1 MIVLDPNGE
10 KLNLMPLNVGPSHPA
25 THGCLRFMAAM
36 DGETI
41 VASVEEIGYLH
52 RGFEKM
58 VERGTWQQV
67 VPYTDRLNYCS
78 AIMNNIAFCRA
89 VENMF
94 QVEIPERCKVL
105 RVIVNELS
113 RINDHFVCVAA
124 AFQDLGG
131 TTPFMYAFNPR
142 EEIMCIWEKLTG
154 ARLTNSFARIGGLS
168 RDSYAGF
175 EQDVLAALNSTE
187 KALKDLHA
195 CLDRNRIFLDRTVGI
210 GKISAEKAISYGWT
224 GPCLRAS
231 GVASDLRKDEP
242 YYDYETYDWEVVVG
256 TQGDCNDR
264 LQVRLAEIEESV
276 KIVRQALKR
285 LTPGPVD
292 LVDPRIRVPSHKL
305 AYQDM
310 EGLIGRFKS
319 VYEGIRV
326 PEGEYYCGSECANGE
341 LGFTIISDGSGHPY
355 RIKVRRS
362 LLHSMN
368 SSKAVSWLTPWPCF
382 RVSTLLLENLTDERT
397 YYWRCPICL
406 EQSFEVRPSG
416 AAD

>member
-1 MIVLDPNGE
+1 MIVLDKNGE
-10 KLNLMPLNVGPSHPA
+10 RLNLMPLNVGPSHPA

-67 VPYTDRLNYCS
+67 LPYTDRLNYCS

-89 VENMF
+89 VETMF
-94 QVEIPERCKVL
+94 GLELPERCKVL

-154 ARLTNSFARIGGLS
+154 ARLTNSYARIGGLY
-168 RDSYAGF
+168 RDSYEGF
-175 EQDVLAALNSTE
+175 EADVLSALDSTE

-224 GPCLRAS
+224 GPCLRAC

-285 LTPGPVD
+285 LAPGPVD
-292 LVDPRIRVPSHKL
+292 IVDPRIRVPAHKL

-341 LGFTIISDGSGHPY
+341 LGFTIVSDGSGHPY
-355 RIKVRRS
+355 RIKVRPPC
-362 LLHSMN
+362 LTQFAAFHDLVEGGQLADSM
-368 SSKAVSWLTPWPCF
+368 AVL
-382 RVSTLLLENLTDERT
+382 
-397 YYWRCPICL
+397 
-406 EQSFEVRPSG
+406 SG
-416 AAD
+416 LNIIAGELDR

>member
-25 THGCLRFMAAM
+25 THGCLRFLAAM

-67 VPYTDRLNYCS
+67 IPYTDRLNYCS

-94 QVEIPERCKVL
+94 GVEIPERSKVL

-168 RDSYAGF
+168 RDSYEGF
-175 EQDVLAALNSTE
+175 EQDVLNALNSTE

-285 LTPGPVD
+285 LAPGPVD
-292 LVDPRIRVPSHKL
+292 IVDPRIRVPAHKL

-319 VYEGIRV
+319 VYEGVRV

-341 LGFTIISDGSGHPY
+341 LGFTIVSDGSGHPY
-355 RIKVRRS
+355 RIKVRPPCLTQFAAFHELVEGG
-362 LLHSMN
+362 LLADSM
-368 SSKAVSWLTPWPCF
+368 AVL
-382 RVSTLLLENLTDERT
+382 
-397 YYWRCPICL
+397 
-406 EQSFEVRPSG
+406 SG
-416 AAD
+416 LNIIAGELDR

>member
-1 MIVLDPNGE
+1 MIVLDRNGE
-10 KLNLMPLNVGPSHPA
+10 RLNLMPLNVGPSHPA

-67 VPYTDRLNYCS
+67 LPYTDRLNYCS

-89 VENMF
+89 VETMF
-94 QVEIPERCKVL
+94 GVELPERCKVL

-154 ARLTNSFARIGGLS
+154 ARLTNSYARIGGLY
-168 RDSYAGF
+168 RDSYEGF
-175 EQDVLAALNSTE
+175 EADVLNALDSTE

-224 GPCLRAS
+224 GPCLRAC

-285 LTPGPVD
+285 LAPGPVD
-292 LVDPRIRVPSHKL
+292 IVDPRIRVPAHKL

-341 LGFTIISDGSGHPY
+341 LGFTIVSDGSGHPY
-355 RIKVRRS
+355 RIKVRPPC
-362 LLHSMN
+362 LTQFAAFHDLVEGGQLADSM
-368 SSKAVSWLTPWPCF
+368 AVL
-382 RVSTLLLENLTDERT
+382 
-397 YYWRCPICL
+397 
-406 EQSFEVRPSG
+406 SG
-416 AAD
+416 LNIIAGELDR

>member
-10 KLNLMPLNVGPSHPA
+10 RLNLMPLNVGPSHPA
-25 THGCLRFMAAM
+25 THGCLRFLAAM

-67 VPYTDRLNYCS
+67 IPYTDRLNYCS
-78 AIMNNIAFCRA
+78 AIMNNIAFCRT
-89 VENMF
+89 VESMF

-154 ARLTNSFARIGGLS
+154 ARLTNSFARIGGLY
-168 RDSYAGF
+168 RDSYDGF
-175 EQDVLAALNSTE
+175 EKDVLAALDSTE

-285 LTPGPVD
+285 LAPGPVD
-292 LVDPRIRVPSHKL
+292 IVDPRIRVPAHKL

-319 VYEGIRV
+319 VYEGVRV
-326 PEGEYYCGSECANGE
+326 PEGEFYCGTECANGE
-341 LGFTIISDGSGHPY
+341 LGFTIVSDGSGHPY
-355 RIKVRRS
+355 RIKVRPPC
-362 LLHSMN
+362 LTQFAAFHELVEGGQLADSM
-368 SSKAVSWLTPWPCF
+368 AVL
-382 RVSTLLLENLTDERT
+382 
-397 YYWRCPICL
+397 
-406 EQSFEVRPSG
+406 SG
-416 AAD
+416 LNIIAGELDR

>member
-1 MIVLDPNGE
+1 MIVLDKNGE
-10 KLNLMPLNVGPSHPA
+10 RLNLMPLNVGPSHPA

-67 VPYTDRLNYCS
+67 LPYTDRLNYCS

-89 VENMF
+89 VETMF
-94 QVEIPERCKVL
+94 GLELPERCKVL

-154 ARLTNSFARIGGLS
+154 ARLTNSFARIGGLYL
-168 RDSYAGF
+168 DSYEGF
-175 EQDVLAALNSTE
+175 EQDVLAALDSTE

-224 GPCLRAS
+224 GPCLRAC

-292 LVDPRIRVPSHKL
+292 IVDPRIRVPAHKL

-341 LGFTIISDGSGHPY
+341 LGFTIVSDGSGHPY
-355 RIKVRRS
+355 RIKVRPPC
-362 LLHSMN
+362 LTQFAAFHELVEGGQLADSM
-368 SSKAVSWLTPWPCF
+368 AVL
-382 RVSTLLLENLTDERT
+382 
-397 YYWRCPICL
+397 
-406 EQSFEVRPSG
+406 SG
-416 AAD
+416 LNIIAGELDR

>member
-1 MIVLDPNGE
+1 MIVLDKNGE

-78 AIMNNIAFCRA
+78 AIMNNIAYCRA
-89 VENMF
+89 VETMF
-94 QVEIPERCKVL
+94 GIELPERTKVL

-154 ARLTNSFARIGGLS
+154 ARLTNSFARIGGLY
-168 RDSYAGF
+168 RDSYEGF
-175 EQDVLAALNSTE
+175 ESDVLAALDSTE

-285 LTPGPVD
+285 LAPGPVD
-292 LVDPRIRVPSHKL
+292 IVDPRIRVPAHKL

-326 PEGEYYCGSECANGE
+326 PEGEYYSGSECANGE
-341 LGFTIISDGSGHPY
+341 LGFTIVSDGSGHPY
-355 RIKVRRS
+355 RIKVRPPC
-362 LLHSMN
+362 LTQFAAFHELVEGGQLADSM
-368 SSKAVSWLTPWPCF
+368 AVL
-382 RVSTLLLENLTDERT
+382 
-397 YYWRCPICL
+397 
-406 EQSFEVRPSG
+406 SG
-416 AAD
+416 LNIIAGELDR

>member
-25 THGCLRFMAAM
+25 THGCLRFLAAM

-94 QVEIPERCKVL
+94 GVEIPERSKVL

-168 RDSYAGF
+168 RDSYEGF
-175 EQDVLAALNSTE
+175 EQDVLNALNSTE

-285 LTPGPVD
+285 LAPGPVD
-292 LVDPRIRVPSHKL
+292 IVDPRIRVPAHKL

-355 RIKVRRS
+355 RIKVRPPCLTQFAAFHELVEGG
-362 LLHSMN
+362 LLADSM
-368 SSKAVSWLTPWPCF
+368 AVL
-382 RVSTLLLENLTDERT
+382 
-397 YYWRCPICL
+397 
-406 EQSFEVRPSG
+406 SG
-416 AAD
+416 LNIIAGELDR

>member
-1 MIVLDPNGE
+1 MIVLDKNGE

-52 RGFEKM
+52 RGFERM
-58 VERGTWQQV
+58 VERGTRQRV

-78 AIMNNIAFCRA
+78 AIMNNIAYCRA

-94 QVEIPERCKVL
+94 GVELPERTKVL

-154 ARLTNSFARIGGLS
+154 ARLTNSYARIGGLY
-168 RDSYAGF
+168 RDSYEGF
-175 EQDVLAALNSTE
+175 EADVLAALESTE

-292 LVDPRIRVPSHKL
+292 IVDPRIRVPAHKL

-341 LGFTIISDGSGHPY
+341 LGFTIVSDGSGHPY
-355 RIKVRRS
+355 RIKVRPPC
-362 LLHSMN
+362 LTQFAAFHELVEGGMLADSM
-368 SSKAVSWLTPWPCF
+368 AVL
-382 RVSTLLLENLTDERT
+382 
-397 YYWRCPICL
+397 
-406 EQSFEVRPSG
+406 SG
-416 AAD
+416 LNIIAGELDR

>member
-25 THGCLRFMAAM
+25 THGCLRFLTAM

-94 QVEIPERCKVL
+94 GVEIPERCKVL

-113 RINDHFVCVAA
+113 RINDHLVCVAA

-154 ARLTNSFARIGGLS
+154 ARLTNSFARIGGLY
-168 RDSYAGF
+168 RDSYEGF

-285 LTPGPVD
+285 LAPGPVD
-292 LVDPRIRVPSHKL
+292 IVDPRIRVPAHKL

-355 RIKVRRS
+355 RIKVRPPCLTQFAAFHELVEGG
-362 LLHSMN
+362 LLADSM
-368 SSKAVSWLTPWPCF
+368 AVL
-382 RVSTLLLENLTDERT
+382 
-397 YYWRCPICL
+397 
-406 EQSFEVRPSG
+406 SG
-416 AAD
+416 LNIIAGELDR

>member
-67 VPYTDRLNYCS
+67 LPYTDRLNYCS

-94 QVEIPERCKVL
+94 GVELPERCKVL

-154 ARLTNSFARIGGLS
+154 ARLTNSYARIGGLY
-168 RDSYAGF
+168 RDSYEGF
-175 EQDVLAALNSTE
+175 ENDVLAALDSTE

-285 LTPGPVD
+285 LAPGPVD
-292 LVDPRIRVPSHKL
+292 IVDPRIRVPAHKL

-341 LGFTIISDGSGHPY
+341 LGFTIVSDGSGHPY
-355 RIKVRRS
+355 RIKVRPPC
-362 LLHSMN
+362 LTQFAAFHDLVEGGQLADSM
-368 SSKAVSWLTPWPCF
+368 AVL
-382 RVSTLLLENLTDERT
+382 
-397 YYWRCPICL
+397 
-406 EQSFEVRPSG
+406 SG
-416 AAD
+416 LNIIAGELDR

>member
-25 THGCLRFMAAM
+25 THGCLRFLAAM

-52 RGFEKM
+52 RGFEKI

-78 AIMNNIAFCRA
+78 AIMNNIAYVRA
-89 VENMF
+89 VETMF
-94 QVEIPERCKVL
+94 GVELPERCKVL

-113 RINDHFVCVAA
+113 RINDHFVCIAA

-154 ARLTNSFARIGGLS
+154 ARLTNSFARIGGLY
-168 RDSYAGF
+168 RDSYDGF
-175 EQDVLAALNSTE
+175 ENDVLAALDSTE

-210 GKISAEKAISYGWT
+210 GKISAERAISYGWT

-264 LQVRLAEIEESV
+264 VQVRLAEIEESV

-285 LTPGPVD
+285 LAPGPVD
-292 LVDPRIRVPSHKL
+292 IVDPRIRVPAHKL

-326 PEGEYYCGSECANGE
+326 PEGEFYCGSECANGE
-341 LGFTIISDGSGHPY
+341 LGFTIVSDGSGHPY
-355 RIKVRRS
+355 RIKVRPPC
-362 LLHSMN
+362 LTQFAAFHELVEGGMLADSM
-368 SSKAVSWLTPWPCF
+368 AVL
-382 RVSTLLLENLTDERT
+382 
-397 YYWRCPICL
+397 
-406 EQSFEVRPSG
+406 SG
-416 AAD
+416 LNIIAGELDR

>member
-1 MIVLDPNGE
+1 MIVLDKNGE

-78 AIMNNIAFCRA
+78 AIMNNIASCRA
-89 VENMF
+89 VETMF
-94 QVEIPERCKVL
+94 GIELPERTKVL

-154 ARLTNSFARIGGLS
+154 ARLTNSFARIGGLY
-168 RDSYAGF
+168 RDSYDGF
-175 EQDVLAALNSTE
+175 EKDVLAALDSTE

-242 YYDYETYDWEVVVG
+242 YYDYETYDWEVVVV

-285 LTPGPVD
+285 LAPGPVD
-292 LVDPRIRVPSHKL
+292 IVDPRIRVPAHKL

-326 PEGEYYCGSECANGE
+326 PEGEYYSGSECANGE

-355 RIKVRRS
+355 RIKVRPPC
-362 LLHSMN
+362 LTQFAAFHELVEGGQLADSM
-368 SSKAVSWLTPWPCF
+368 AVL
-382 RVSTLLLENLTDERT
+382 
-397 YYWRCPICL
+397 
-406 EQSFEVRPSG
+406 SG
-416 AAD
+416 LNIIAGELDR

>member
-25 THGCLRFMAAM
+25 THGCLRFLTAM

-94 QVEIPERCKVL
+94 GVEIPERSKVL

-154 ARLTNSFARIGGLS
+154 ARLTNSFARIGGLY
-168 RDSYAGF
+168 RDSYEGF

-285 LTPGPVD
+285 LAPGPVD
-292 LVDPRIRVPSHKL
+292 IVDPRIRVPAHKL

-355 RIKVRRS
+355 RIKVRPPCLTQFAAFHELVEGG
-362 LLHSMN
+362 LLADSM
-368 SSKAVSWLTPWPCF
+368 AVL
-382 RVSTLLLENLTDERT
+382 
-397 YYWRCPICL
+397 
-406 EQSFEVRPSG
+406 SG
-416 AAD
+416 LNIIAGELDR

>member
-25 THGCLRFMAAM
+25 THGCLRFLTAM

-94 QVEIPERCKVL
+94 QVEIPERTKVL

-154 ARLTNSFARIGGLS
+154 ARLTNSFARIGGLY
-168 RDSYAGF
+168 RDSYEGF

-285 LTPGPVD
+285 LAPGPVD
-292 LVDPRIRVPSHKL
+292 IVDPRIRVPAHKL

-355 RIKVRRS
+355 RIKVRPPCLTQFAAFHELVEGG
-362 LLHSMN
+362 LLADSM
-368 SSKAVSWLTPWPCF
+368 AVL
-382 RVSTLLLENLTDERT
+382 
-397 YYWRCPICL
+397 
-406 EQSFEVRPSG
+406 SG
-416 AAD
+416 LNIIAGELDR

>member
-25 THGCLRFMAAM
+25 THGCLRFLTAM

-94 QVEIPERCKVL
+94 GVEIPERSKVL

-154 ARLTNSFARIGGLS
+154 ARLTNSFARIGGLY
-168 RDSYAGF
+168 RDSYEGF

-285 LTPGPVD
+285 LAPGPVD
-292 LVDPRIRVPSHKL
+292 IVDPRIRVPSHKL

-355 RIKVRRS
+355 RIKVRPPCLTQFAAFHELVEGG
-362 LLHSMN
+362 LLADSM
-368 SSKAVSWLTPWPCF
+368 AVL
-382 RVSTLLLENLTDERT
+382 
-397 YYWRCPICL
+397 
-406 EQSFEVRPSG
+406 SG
-416 AAD
+416 LNIIAGELDR

>member
-1 MIVLDPNGE
+1 MIVLDKNGE

-67 VPYTDRLNYCS
+67 IPYTDRLNYCS

-89 VENMF
+89 VETMF
-94 QVEIPERCKVL
+94 GVEITERAKVL

-154 ARLTNSFARIGGLS
+154 ARLTNSYARIGGLY
-168 RDSYAGF
+168 RDSYEGF
-175 EQDVLAALNSTE
+175 EADVLAALDSTE

-276 KIVRQALKR
+276 KIVRQALLR

-292 LVDPRIRVPSHKL
+292 IVDPRIRVPAHKL

-310 EGLIGRFKS
+310 EALIGRFKS

-341 LGFTIISDGSGHPY
+341 LGFTIVSDGSGHPY
-355 RIKVRRS
+355 RIKVRPPC
-362 LLHSMN
+362 LTQFAAFHDLVEGGQLADSM
-368 SSKAVSWLTPWPCF
+368 AVL
-382 RVSTLLLENLTDERT
+382 
-397 YYWRCPICL
+397 
-406 EQSFEVRPSG
+406 SG
-416 AAD
+416 LNIIAGELDR

>member
-25 THGCLRFMAAM
+25 THGCLRFLAAM

-67 VPYTDRLNYCS
+67 IPYTDRLNYCS

-89 VENMF
+89 VETMF
-94 QVEIPERCKVL
+94 GVEITERAKVL

-154 ARLTNSFARIGGLS
+154 ARLTNSYARIGGLY
-168 RDSYAGF
+168 RDSYEGF
-175 EQDVLAALNSTE
+175 EADVLAALDSTE

-276 KIVRQALKR
+276 KIVRQALLR

-292 LVDPRIRVPSHKL
+292 IVDPRIRVPAHKL

-310 EGLIGRFKS
+310 EALIGR
-319 VYEGIRV
+319 
-326 PEGEYYCGSECANGE
+326 YCGSECANGE
-341 LGFTIISDGSGHPY
+341 LGFTIVSDGSGHPY
-355 RIKVRRS
+355 RIKVRPPC
-362 LLHSMN
+362 LTQFAAFHDLVEGGQLADSM
-368 SSKAVSWLTPWPCF
+368 AVL
-382 RVSTLLLENLTDERT
+382 
-397 YYWRCPICL
+397 
-406 EQSFEVRPSG
+406 SG
-416 AAD
+416 LNIIAGELDR

>member
-10 KLNLMPLNVGPSHPA
+10 RLNLMPLNVGPSHPA
-25 THGCLRFMAAM
+25 THGCLRFLAAM

-78 AIMNNIAFCRA
+78 AIMNNIAYCRT
-89 VENMF
+89 VEHMF
-94 QVEIPERCKVL
+94 GVDIPERCKVL

-154 ARLTNSFARIGGLS
+154 ARLTNSFARIGGLY
-168 RDSYAGF
+168 RDSYDGF
-175 EQDVLAALNSTE
+175 EKDVLAALDSTE
-187 KALKDLHA
+187 KALRDLHA

-224 GPCLRAS
+224 GPCLRAC

-285 LTPGPVD
+285 LAPGPVD
-292 LVDPRIRVPSHKL
+292 LVDPRIRVPAHKL

-319 VYEGIRV
+319 VYEGVRV
-326 PEGEYYCGSECANGE
+326 PEGEFYCGTECANGE

-355 RIKVRRS
+355 RIKVRPPC
-362 LLHSMN
+362 LTQFAAFHELVEGGQLADSM
-368 SSKAVSWLTPWPCF
+368 AVL
-382 RVSTLLLENLTDERT
+382 
-397 YYWRCPICL
+397 
-406 EQSFEVRPSG
+406 SG
-416 AAD
+416 LNIIAGELDR

>member
-25 THGCLRFMAAM
+25 THGCLRFLAAM

-78 AIMNNIAFCRA
+78 AIMNNIAYVRA
-89 VENMF
+89 VETMF
-94 QVEIPERCKVL
+94 GVEIPERCKVL

-113 RINDHFVCVAA
+113 RINDHFVCIAA

-154 ARLTNSFARIGGLS
+154 ARLTNSYARIGGLY
-168 RDSYAGF
+168 RDSYDGF
-175 EQDVLAALNSTE
+175 EQDVLAALDSTE

-210 GKISAEKAISYGWT
+210 GKISAERAISYGWT

-264 LQVRLAEIEESV
+264 LQVRMAEIEESV

-285 LTPGPVD
+285 LAPGPVD
-292 LVDPRIRVPSHKL
+292 IVDPRIRVPAHKL

-326 PEGEYYCGSECANGE
+326 PEGEFYCGSECANGE
-341 LGFTIISDGSGHPY
+341 LGFTIVSDGSGHPY
-355 RIKVRRS
+355 RIKVR
-362 LLHSMN
+362 
-368 SSKAVSWLTPWPCF
+368 PPCF
-382 RVSTLLLENLTDERT
+382 TQFAAFHELVEGGMLADSMAVL
-397 YYWRCPICL
+397 
-406 EQSFEVRPSG
+406 SG
-416 AAD
+416 LNIIAGELDR

>member
-25 THGCLRFMAAM
+25 THGCLRFLAAM

-67 VPYTDRLNYCS
+67 LPYTDRLNYCS
-78 AIMNNIAFCRA
+78 AIMNNIAFCRT
-89 VENMF
+89 VETMF
-94 QVEIPERCKVL
+94 GIELPERCKVL

-168 RDSYAGF
+168 RDSYEGF

-264 LQVRLAEIEESV
+264 LQVRMAEIEESV

-285 LTPGPVD
+285 LAPGPVD
-292 LVDPRIRVPSHKL
+292 IVDPRIRVPAHKL

-326 PEGEYYCGSECANGE
+326 PEGEFYCGSECANGE
-341 LGFTIISDGSGHPY
+341 LGFTIVSDGSGHPY
-355 RIKVRRS
+355 RIKVRPPC
-362 LLHSMN
+362 LTQFAAFHELVEGGQLADSM
-368 SSKAVSWLTPWPCF
+368 AVL
-382 RVSTLLLENLTDERT
+382 
-397 YYWRCPICL
+397 
-406 EQSFEVRPSG
+406 SG
-416 AAD
+416 LNIIAGELDR

>member
-1 MIVLDPNGE
+1 MIVLDRNGE

-67 VPYTDRLNYCS
+67 LPYTDRLNYCS

-94 QVEIPERCKVL
+94 GVELPERCKVL

-154 ARLTNSFARIGGLS
+154 ARLTNSYARIGGLY
-168 RDSYAGF
+168 RDSYDGF
-175 EQDVLAALNSTE
+175 ERDVLAALDSTE

-285 LTPGPVD
+285 LAPGPVD
-292 LVDPRIRVPSHKL
+292 IVDPRIRVPAHKL

-310 EGLIGRFKS
+310 EALIGRFKS

-326 PEGEYYCGSECANGE
+326 PEGEYYCASECANGE
-341 LGFTIISDGSGHPY
+341 LGFTIVSDGSGHPY
-355 RIKVRRS
+355 RIKVRPPC
-362 LLHSMN
+362 LTQFAAFHDLVEGGQLADSM
-368 SSKAVSWLTPWPCF
+368 AVL
-382 RVSTLLLENLTDERT
+382 
-397 YYWRCPICL
+397 
-406 EQSFEVRPSG
+406 SG
-416 AAD
+416 LNIIAGELDR

>member
-1 MIVLDPNGE
+1 MIVLDKNGE

-25 THGCLRFMAAM
+25 THGCLRFLAAM

-67 VPYTDRLNYCS
+67 IPYTDRLNYCS

-94 QVEIPERCKVL
+94 GVEITERCKVL

-154 ARLTNSFARIGGLS
+154 ARLTNSFARIGGLY
-168 RDSYAGF
+168 RDSYEGF
-175 EQDVLAALNSTE
+175 EQDVLAALGSVE

-210 GKISAEKAISYGWT
+210 GKISAERAISYGWT
-224 GPCLRAS
+224 GPCLRAC

-285 LTPGPVD
+285 LAPGPVD
-292 LVDPRIRVPSHKL
+292 IVDPRIRVPAHKL

-341 LGFTIISDGSGHPY
+341 LGFTIVSDGSGHPY
-355 RIKVRRS
+355 RIKVRPPC
-362 LLHSMN
+362 LTQFAAFHELVEGGQLADSM
-368 SSKAVSWLTPWPCF
+368 AVL
-382 RVSTLLLENLTDERT
+382 
-397 YYWRCPICL
+397 
-406 EQSFEVRPSG
+406 SG
-416 AAD
+416 LNIIAGELDR

>member
-25 THGCLRFMAAM
+25 THGCLRFLTAL

-94 QVEIPERCKVL
+94 GVESPERCKVL

-154 ARLTNSFARIGGLS
+154 ARLTNSFARIGGLY
-168 RDSYAGF
+168 RDSYDGF

-285 LTPGPVD
+285 LAPGPVD
-292 LVDPRIRVPSHKL
+292 IVDPRIRVPAHKL

-355 RIKVRRS
+355 RIKVRPPCLTQFAAFHELVEGG
-362 LLHSMN
+362 LLADSM
-368 SSKAVSWLTPWPCF
+368 AVL
-382 RVSTLLLENLTDERT
+382 
-397 YYWRCPICL
+397 
-406 EQSFEVRPSG
+406 SG
-416 AAD
+416 LNIIAGELDR

>member
-25 THGCLRFMAAM
+25 THGCLRFLTAM

-94 QVEIPERCKVL
+94 QVDIPERSKVL

-154 ARLTNSFARIGGLS
+154 ARLTNSFARIGGLY
-168 RDSYAGF
+168 RDSYEGF

-285 LTPGPVD
+285 LAPGPVD
-292 LVDPRIRVPSHKL
+292 IVDPRIRVPAHKL

-355 RIKVRRS
+355 RIKVRPPCLTQFAAFHELVEGG
-362 LLHSMN
+362 LLADSM
-368 SSKAVSWLTPWPCF
+368 AVL
-382 RVSTLLLENLTDERT
+382 
-397 YYWRCPICL
+397 
-406 EQSFEVRPSG
+406 SG
-416 AAD
+416 LNIIAGELDR

>member
-25 THGCLRFMAAM
+25 THGCLRFLAAM

-67 VPYTDRLNYCS
+67 LPYTDRLNYCS

-89 VENMF
+89 VETMF
-94 QVEIPERCKVL
+94 GIDLPERCKVL

-113 RINDHFVCVAA
+113 RINDHFVCIAA

-154 ARLTNSFARIGGLS
+154 ARLTNSYARIGGLY
-168 RDSYAGF
+168 RDSYDGF
-175 EQDVLAALNSTE
+175 ENDVLAALDSTE

-264 LQVRLAEIEESV
+264 LQVRMAEIEESV

-285 LTPGPVD
+285 LAPGPVD
-292 LVDPRIRVPSHKL
+292 IVDPRIRVPAHKL

-326 PEGEYYCGSECANGE
+326 PEGEFYCGSECANGE
-341 LGFTIISDGSGHPY
+341 LGFTIVSDGSGHPY
-355 RIKVRRS
+355 RIKVRPPC
-362 LLHSMN
+362 LTQFAAFHELVEGGQLADSM
-368 SSKAVSWLTPWPCF
+368 AVL
-382 RVSTLLLENLTDERT
+382 
-397 YYWRCPICL
+397 
-406 EQSFEVRPSG
+406 SG
-416 AAD
+416 LNIIAGELDR

>member
-1 MIVLDPNGE
+1 MIVLDKNGE

-78 AIMNNIAFCRA
+78 AIMNNIAYCRA
-89 VENMF
+89 VETMF
-94 QVEIPERCKVL
+94 GIELPERTKVL

-154 ARLTNSFARIGGLS
+154 ARLTNSFARIGGLY
-168 RDSYAGF
+168 RDSYEGF
-175 EQDVLAALNSTE
+175 ESDVLAALDSTE

-285 LTPGPVD
+285 LAPGPVD
-292 LVDPRIRVPSHKL
+292 IVDPRIRVPAHKL

-326 PEGEYYCGSECANGE
+326 PEGEYYSGSECANGE
-341 LGFTIISDGSGHPY
+341 LGFTIISYGSGHPY
-355 RIKVRRS
+355 RIKVRPPC
-362 LLHSMN
+362 LTQFAAFHELVEGGQLADSM
-368 SSKAVSWLTPWPCF
+368 AVL
-382 RVSTLLLENLTDERT
+382 
-397 YYWRCPICL
+397 
-406 EQSFEVRPSG
+406 SG
-416 AAD
+416 LNIIAGELDR

>member
-154 ARLTNSFARIGGLS
+154 ARLTNSFARIGGLY
-168 RDSYAGF
+168 RDSYDGF

-231 GVASDLRKDEP
+231 GVAADLRKDEP

-285 LTPGPVD
+285 LAPGPVD
-292 LVDPRIRVPSHKL
+292 IVDPRIRVPAHKL

-355 RIKVRRS
+355 RIKVRPPCLTQFAAFHELVEGG
-362 LLHSMN
+362 LLADSM
-368 SSKAVSWLTPWPCF
+368 AVL
-382 RVSTLLLENLTDERT
+382 
-397 YYWRCPICL
+397 
-406 EQSFEVRPSG
+406 SG
-416 AAD
+416 LNIIAGELDR

>member
-25 THGCLRFMAAM
+25 THGCLRFLTAM

-94 QVEIPERCKVL
+94 GVEIPERSKVL

-113 RINDHFVCVAA
+113 RINDHFICVAA

-154 ARLTNSFARIGGLS
+154 ARLTNSFARIGGLY
-168 RDSYAGF
+168 RDSYEGF

-285 LTPGPVD
+285 LAPGPVD
-292 LVDPRIRVPSHKL
+292 IVDPRIRVPAHKL

-355 RIKVRRS
+355 RIKVRPPCLTQFAAFHELVEGG
-362 LLHSMN
+362 LLADSM
-368 SSKAVSWLTPWPCF
+368 AVL
-382 RVSTLLLENLTDERT
+382 
-397 YYWRCPICL
+397 
-406 EQSFEVRPSG
+406 SG
-416 AAD
+416 LNIIAGELDR

>member
-25 THGCLRFMAAM
+25 THGCLRFLTAM

-94 QVEIPERCKVL
+94 GVEIPERSKVL

-168 RDSYAGF
+168 RDSHEGF
-175 EQDVLAALNSTE
+175 EHDVLAALNSTE

-195 CLDRNRIFLDRTVGI
+195 CLDRNRIFLDRTVGV

-231 GVASDLRKDEP
+231 GVAADLRKDEP

-285 LTPGPVD
+285 LAPGPVD
-292 LVDPRIRVPSHKL
+292 IVDPRIRVPAHKL

-355 RIKVRRS
+355 RIKVRPPCLTQFAAFHELVEGG
-362 LLHSMN
+362 LLADSM
-368 SSKAVSWLTPWPCF
+368 AVL
-382 RVSTLLLENLTDERT
+382 
-397 YYWRCPICL
+397 
-406 EQSFEVRPSG
+406 SG
-416 AAD
+416 LNIIAGELDR

>member
-25 THGCLRFMAAM
+25 THGCLRFLTAM

-94 QVEIPERCKVL
+94 GVEIPERCKVL

-113 RINDHFVCVAA
+113 RRINDHFVCVAA

-154 ARLTNSFARIGGLS
+154 ARLTNSFARIGGLY
-168 RDSYAGF
+168 RDSYEGF

-285 LTPGPVD
+285 LAPGPVD
-292 LVDPRIRVPSHKL
+292 IVDPRIRVPAHKL

-355 RIKVRRS
+355 RIKVRPPCLTQFAAFHELVEGG
-362 LLHSMN
+362 LLADSM
-368 SSKAVSWLTPWPCF
+368 AVL
-382 RVSTLLLENLTDERT
+382 
-397 YYWRCPICL
+397 
-406 EQSFEVRPSG
+406 SG
-416 AAD
+416 LNIIAGELDR

>member
-1 MIVLDPNGE
+1 MIVRDSNGE
-10 KLNLMPLNVGPSHPA
+10 TLDLMPLNVGPSHPA

-89 VENMF
+89 VESMF
-94 QVEIPERCKVL
+94 GVELPERCKVL

-154 ARLTNSFARIGGLS
+154 ARLTNSFARIGGLY
-168 RDSYAGF
+168 RDSYEGF

-285 LTPGPVD
+285 LAPGPVD
-292 LVDPRIRVPSHKL
+292 IVDPRIRVPAHKL

-355 RIKVRRS
+355 RIKVRPPCLTQFAAFHELVEGG
-362 LLHSMN
+362 LLADSM
-368 SSKAVSWLTPWPCF
+368 AVL
-382 RVSTLLLENLTDERT
+382 
-397 YYWRCPICL
+397 
-406 EQSFEVRPSG
+406 SG
-416 AAD
+416 LNIIAGELDR

>member
-1 MIVLDPNGE
+1 MIVLDKNGE

-25 THGCLRFMAAM
+25 THGCLRFLAAM

-78 AIMNNIAFCRA
+78 AIMNNIAYCRA

-94 QVEIPERCKVL
+94 GVEIPERTKVL

-154 ARLTNSFARIGGLS
+154 ARLTNSYARIGGLY
-168 RDSYAGF
+168 RDSYDGF
-175 EQDVLAALNSTE
+175 ENDVLAALDSTE

-285 LTPGPVD
+285 LAPGPVD
-292 LVDPRIRVPSHKL
+292 IVDPRIRVPAHKL

-326 PEGEYYCGSECANGE
+326 PEGEYYSGSECANGE
-341 LGFTIISDGSGHPY
+341 LGFTIVSDGSGHPY
-355 RIKVRRS
+355 RIKVRPPC
-362 LLHSMN
+362 LTQFAAFHELVEGGQLADSM
-368 SSKAVSWLTPWPCF
+368 AVL
-382 RVSTLLLENLTDERT
+382 
-397 YYWRCPICL
+397 
-406 EQSFEVRPSG
+406 SG
-416 AAD
+416 LNIIAGELDR

>member
-25 THGCLRFMAAM
+25 THGCLRFLAAM

-78 AIMNNIAFCRA
+78 AIMNNIAYVRA
-89 VENMF
+89 VETMF
-94 QVEIPERCKVL
+94 GVELPERCKVL

-113 RINDHFVCVAA
+113 RINDHFVCIAA

-154 ARLTNSFARIGGLS
+154 ARLTNSFARIGGLY
-168 RDSYAGF
+168 RDSYDGF
-175 EQDVLAALNSTE
+175 EQDVLAALDSTE

-210 GKISAEKAISYGWT
+210 GKISAERAISYGWT

-264 LQVRLAEIEESV
+264 LQVRMAEIEESV

-285 LTPGPVD
+285 LAPGPVD
-292 LVDPRIRVPSHKL
+292 IVDPRIRVPAHKL

-326 PEGEYYCGSECANGE
+326 PEGEFYCGSECANGE
-341 LGFTIISDGSGHPY
+341 LGFTIVSDGSGHPY
-355 RIKVRRS
+355 RIKVRPPC
-362 LLHSMN
+362 LTQFAAFHELVEGGMLADFM
-368 SSKAVSWLTPWPCF
+368 AVL
-382 RVSTLLLENLTDERT
+382 
-397 YYWRCPICL
+397 
-406 EQSFEVRPSG
+406 SG
-416 AAD
+416 LNIIAGELDR

>member
-1 MIVLDPNGE
+1 MIVLDKNGE
-10 KLNLMPLNVGPSHPA
+10 RLNLMPLNVGPSHPA

-78 AIMNNIAFCRA
+78 AIMNNIAYCRA

-94 QVEIPERCKVL
+94 GVEIPERTKVL

-154 ARLTNSFARIGGLS
+154 ARLTNSYARIGGLY
-168 RDSYAGF
+168 RDSYEGF
-175 EQDVLAALNSTE
+175 EADVLAALDSTE

-224 GPCLRAS
+224 GPCLRAC

-285 LTPGPVD
+285 LAPGPVD
-292 LVDPRIRVPSHKL
+292 IVDPRIRVPAHKL

-326 PEGEYYCGSECANGE
+326 PEGEYYSGSECANGE

-355 RIKVRRS
+355 RIKVRPPC
-362 LLHSMN
+362 LTQFAAFHELVEGGQLADSM
-368 SSKAVSWLTPWPCF
+368 AVL
-382 RVSTLLLENLTDERT
+382 
-397 YYWRCPICL
+397 
-406 EQSFEVRPSG
+406 SG
-416 AAD
+416 LNIIAGELDR

>member
-25 THGCLRFMAAM
+25 THGCLRFLAAM

-67 VPYTDRLNYCS
+67 IPYTDRLNYCS

-94 QVEIPERCKVL
+94 GAEITERCKVL

-154 ARLTNSFARIGGLS
+154 ARLTNSFARIGGLY
-168 RDSYAGF
+168 RDSYDGF
-175 EQDVLAALNSTE
+175 EQDVLAALNSVE

-231 GVASDLRKDEP
+231 GVAADLRKDEP

-285 LTPGPVD
+285 LAPGPVD
-292 LVDPRIRVPSHKL
+292 IVDPRIRVPSHKL

-355 RIKVRRS
+355 RIKVRPPCLTQFAAFHELVEGG
-362 LLHSMN
+362 LLADSM
-368 SSKAVSWLTPWPCF
+368 AVL
-382 RVSTLLLENLTDERT
+382 
-397 YYWRCPICL
+397 
-406 EQSFEVRPSG
+406 SG
-416 AAD
+416 LNIIAGELDR

>member
-25 THGCLRFMAAM
+25 THGCLRFLAAM

-67 VPYTDRLNYCS
+67 IPYTDRLNYCS

-89 VENMF
+89 VEKMF
-94 QVEIPERCKVL
+94 GVEITERAKVL

-154 ARLTNSFARIGGLS
+154 ARLTNSYARIGGLY
-168 RDSYAGF
+168 RDSYEGF
-175 EQDVLAALNSTE
+175 EADVLAALDSTE

-224 GPCLRAS
+224 GPCLRAC

-276 KIVRQALKR
+276 KIVRQALLR

-292 LVDPRIRVPSHKL
+292 IVDPRIRVPAHKL

-310 EGLIGRFKS
+310 EALIGRFKS

-341 LGFTIISDGSGHPY
+341 LGFTIVSDGSGHPY
-355 RIKVRRS
+355 RIKVRPPC
-362 LLHSMN
+362 LTQFAAFHDLVEGGQLADSM
-368 SSKAVSWLTPWPCF
+368 AVL
-382 RVSTLLLENLTDERT
+382 
-397 YYWRCPICL
+397 
-406 EQSFEVRPSG
+406 SG
-416 AAD
+416 LNIIAGELDR

>member
-78 AIMNNIAFCRA
+78 AIMNNIAYCRA

-94 QVEIPERCKVL
+94 GIELPERTKVL

-154 ARLTNSFARIGGLS
+154 ARLTNSYARIGGLY
-168 RDSYAGF
+168 RDSYDGF
-175 EQDVLAALNSTE
+175 EADVLSALDSTE

-276 KIVRQALKR
+276 KIVRQALLR

-292 LVDPRIRVPSHKL
+292 IVDPRIRVPAHKL

-341 LGFTIISDGSGHPY
+341 LGFTIVSDGSGHPY
-355 RIKVRRS
+355 RIKVRPPC
-362 LLHSMN
+362 LTQFAAFHELVEGGQLADSM
-368 SSKAVSWLTPWPCF
+368 AVL
-382 RVSTLLLENLTDERT
+382 
-397 YYWRCPICL
+397 
-406 EQSFEVRPSG
+406 SG
-416 AAD
+416 LNIIAGELDR